1 MDARE
6 TKAVAPYLLRYFT
19 QRPCRRSSCGG
30 ASIEAEQ
37 TEEVGRIE
45 EDLPRLREAGLAAEL
60 APDRRRLG
68 EVAGGDVLPELVPF
82 GRCQCL
88 PQGFV
93 RPQETIEKRGAIL
106 IV

>member
-45 EDLPRLREAGLAAEL
+45 EDLPRLREAGLARRWGDRIAVSSSVATGISYRSLMREFIAL
-60 APDRRRLG
+60 LGGAAACPLTAPER
-68 EVAGGDVLPELVPF
+68 
-82 GRCQCL
+82 
-88 PQGFV
+88 
-93 RPQETIEKRGAIL
+93 
-106 IV
+106 

>member
-1 MDARE
+1 MMDARE

-68 EVAGGDVLPELVPF
+68 EVAGGDVLPADV
-82 GRCQCL
+82 G
-88 PQGFV
+88 
-93 RPQETIEKRGAIL
+93 IE
-106 IV
+106 

>member
-45 EDLPRLREAGLAAEL
+45 EDLPRLREAGLAAETQ
-60 APDRRRLG
+60 APAATDRCRDSG
-68 EVAGGDVLPELVPF
+68 EPWFRAARFHHAGVTAGDVEEAGPGMPVP
-82 GRCQCL
+82 
-88 PQGFV
+88 P
-93 RPQETIEKRGAIL
+93 
-106 IV
+106 